1 MSTDFARGPIAG
13 ASPQARARAAGA
25 CWLLVIVTGALA
37 MVGGGKVAVAANLAA
52 TAFYVAATV
61 LVYQLLKPVN
71 AGLSLIAAV
80 SSFVGCAIGVLG
92 SLFAVSAGRLAFVFF
107 GLHCL
112 LVGYLILRS
121 TFLPRFVGAL
131 MALGGACW
139 LTLGLVSLLSP
150 PLVQLL
156 SPYILIPGIVGEASL
171 SLWLLVKGVNVE
183 RWSGQAGAAGH
194 RRSQQLATDA

>member
-1 MSTDFARGPIAG
+1 MSTAVSSERIAG
-13 ASPQARARAAGA
+13 ASPLGKARAAGA

-37 MVGGGKVAVAANLAA
+37 MVIGGRLGVAANLAA

-61 LVYQLLKPVN
+61 LVYQLLKLVN
-71 AGLSLIAAV
+71 AGLSLVAAI
-80 SSFVGCAIGVLG
+80 SSFVGCTIGVLG
-92 SLFAVSAGRLAFVFF
+92 SLFDVPVGRLAFVFF

-121 TFLPRFVGAL
+121 TFLPRFMGAL
-131 MALGGACW
+131 MALGGTCW

-171 SLWLLVKGVNVE
+171 SLWLLVRGVNVE
-183 RWSGQAGAAGH
+183 RWREQAGAAGEWW
-194 RRSQQLATDA
+194 SQLATHA

>member
-1 MSTDFARGPIAG
+1 MSTAVSSERTPG
-13 ASPQARARAAGA
+13 ASLQAKARSAGA

-37 MVGGGKVAVAANLAA
+37 MVGGKLAVASNLAA

-71 AGLSLIAAV
+71 ARLSLIAAI

-92 SLFAVSAGRLAFVFF
+92 SLSDVPVGRLPFVFF

-131 MALGGACW
+131 MALGGTCW
-139 LTLGLVSLLSP
+139 LTLGLASLLSP

-183 RWSGQAGAAGH
+183 RWSEHAGAAGG
-194 RRSQQLATDA
+194 RRSHPLATNT